1 MPPMAELPE
10 DLPQDPDLDELPPE
24 LRHAGALRIVAT
36 DPDTGERVEGLIF
49 SDHLAEGLADAR
61 RALEEG

>member
-1 MPPMAELPE
+1 MAELPR
-10 DLPQDPDLDELPPE
+10 DLPEDPRPGRAAARAAPRWARLAHRGP
-24 LRHAGALRIVAT
+24 T

-61 RALEEG
+61 RAQEDG